1 MKALVTGACGFVGRY
16 LLAELCSTGWETV
29 AADVLDEPP
38 AGGPTAGE
46 ADGEVLPPPALPA
59 GARYRRCD
67 CTDPVAAAALVDE
80 AAPDAVFHLAAQS
93 SAGRSFDDPF
103 GTFRTNVFGTLGLLE
118 ALRASPRGADTV
130 FLSVCSSE
138 EYGRRPRGEMPLVE
152 ESAVEP
158 VSPYAA
164 SKAAQSMLTLQYGAS
179 HGIPVIVT
187 RSFGHTG
194 PGQTDTF
201 VLPAFAR
208 RCARIELGL
217 DEPVVR
223 TGNLDVERD
232 FLDVRDVVRAYRLL
246 VEGGRR
252 QEIYNVCSG
261 RGLRLRDAL
270 DTLISRIPGGARI
283 ETDPALMRPVDVP
296 VMIGSNEKLRLAT
309 GWEPEIPVE
318 RMLDDL
324 ARWWKR
330 REASGSERDRHA
342 GRRP

>member
-16 LLAELCSTGWETV
+16 LLAELRSSGWEAV
-29 AADVLDEPP
+29 AADMLEEPP
-38 AGGPTAGE
+38 ADGPTIEGAG
-46 ADGEVLPPPALPA
+46 GEFLPPTARPA
-59 GARYRRCD
+59 GVPYRRCD
-67 CTDPVAAAALVDE
+67 LTDPAAAAALVE
-80 AAPDAVFHLAAQS
+80 ETAPDAIFHLAAQS

-103 GTFRTNVFGTLGLLE
+103 GTFQTNLFGTLALLE
-118 ALRASPRGADTV
+118 ALRRSPRRADTV

-152 ESAVEP
+152 ESPVEP
-158 VSPYAA
+158 VSPYAV
-164 SKAAQSMLTLQYGAS
+164 SKAAQSMLTLQYGVS
-179 HGIPVIVT
+179 HGIRAIVT

-194 PGQTDTF
+194 PGQTDAF

-246 VEGGRR
+246 VEGDRR
-252 QEIYNVCSG
+252 QEIFNVCSG

-270 DTLISRIPGGARI
+270 DALIARIPGGARV
-283 ETDPALMRPVDVP
+283 ETDPALLRPVDVP
-296 VMIGSNEKLRLAT
+296 VMIGNNERLRAAA
-309 GWEPEIPVE
+309 GWEPAVATG

-324 ARWWKR
+324 AAWWKR
-330 REASGSERDRHA
+330 REAAENERN
-342 GRRP
+342 